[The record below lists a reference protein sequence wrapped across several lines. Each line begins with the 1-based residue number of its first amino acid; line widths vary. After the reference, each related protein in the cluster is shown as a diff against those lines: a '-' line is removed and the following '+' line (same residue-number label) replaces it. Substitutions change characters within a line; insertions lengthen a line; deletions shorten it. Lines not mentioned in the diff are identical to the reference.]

1 MKFFTAACVGVFLAS
16 AVSAADVPSALQ
28 GRWLAES
35 IDGGGVIDRL
45 QTTLEVSA
53 EGGFFGN
60 GGCNRYR
67 GQLKFADKG
76 VAFGPAAATRMAC
89 PPATMDQE
97 MKFFR
102 ALGEVAD
109 FAYDAATR
117 KLTLSDKAGK
127 PLVVLARMDEPAQ
140 ITITVPGA
148 QSVER
153 NQVAYRCG
161 EETVIADYIN
171 AGAVSLV
178 TLTRGDTFTVAA
190 NVLAASGAKYAGD
203 ALVWWVKG
211 DDATLFDLTKGEN
224 DPGLTCAPDA

>member
-1 MKFFTAACVGVFLAS
+1 MKFFAAACVGVFFAS
-16 AVSAADVPSALQ
+16 TAGAADVPPALQ
-28 GRWLAES
+28 GHWLAES

-53 EGGFFGN
+53 EGNFYGH

-67 GQLKFADKG
+67 GQLKLESNG
-76 VAFGPAAATRMAC
+76 VVFGPAAATRMAC
-89 PPATMDQE
+89 PPATMEQE

-102 ALGEVAD
+102 ALGNVVD

-117 KLTLSDKAGK
+117 KLTLSDKTGA

-178 TLTRGDTFTVAA
+178 TLTRGETFTVAA

-211 DDATLFDLTKGEN
+211 DDATLFDLTKGES
-224 DPGLTCAPDA
+224 DPGLTCTPEA